1 METKLRKSLLVA
13 ILATT
18 PALAQQGQDDCDIG
32 ARMREA
38 ATQAADRER
47 QMLEQIASREKQL
60 ALQASTS
67 CIDKYKNLNLSGML
81 GLGSFDLGGVL
92 DGLISGAANAVCRA
106 VDNQVAQATQ
116 PFNQSMV
123 LPGGVGRVD
132 TRLFGASGGAA
143 TASVGVPGLTSQVP
157 VAAAS
162 TTTGAAGGTNQNQ
175 AGLLDRASNALS
187 NLFK

>member
-1 METKLRKSLLVA
+1 VETKLKLRKFLLVA
-13 ILATT
+13 ILAMATT
-18 PALAQQGQDDCDIG
+18 SVLAQQSQENCDVG

-81 GLGSFDLGGVL
+81 GLGSFDLGGVF

-143 TASVGVPGLTSQVP
+143 TANVGVPGLTSQVP
-157 VAAAS
+157 VATATA
-162 TTTGAAGGTNQNQ
+162 TPAGANQQ
-175 AGLLDRASNALS
+175 GLIDRASNALS

>member
-143 TASVGVPGLTSQVP
+143 TASVGVPGLTNQVP
-157 VAAAS
+157 IATATA
-162 TTTGAAGGTNQNQ
+162 TPAGTNQS
-175 AGLLDRASNALS
+175 GLLDRAGNALS

>member
-1 METKLRKSLLVA
+1 MEAMNSKLMMVIALA
-13 ILATT
+13 LATT
-18 PALAQQGQDDCDIG
+18 PVLAQQGQDDCDVG
-32 ARMREA
+32 ARMRQA

-67 CIDKYKNLNLSGML
+67 CVDKYKNLNLSGML

-92 DGLISGAANAVCRA
+92 DGLVSGAVNAACRA
-106 VDNQVAQATQ
+106 VDNQIAQATQ

-143 TASVGVPGLTSQVP
+143 TASVGVPGVTSQVP
-157 VAAAS
+157 IATATAAP
-162 TTTGAAGGTNQNQ
+162 TGSQQ
-175 AGLLDRASNALS
+175 PGLLDRAGNALS